1 MKIMMFK
8 INLLLILIIPGLLH
22 AQEVMDY
29 KAEYFFETD
38 KFSVSGIRELKTT
51 DNQSSLTFNA
61 KTKLLKLFFESS
73 FDIRN
78 NQVFSDKYSV
88 KLKAFLIKRN
98 YLIEYDN
105 ENKTVESSDE
115 NAWKISYKED
125 LNILDP
131 LNAQIQMRINVKK
144 MVDLQDFKPFEILL
158 QDIRNG
164 KIEKNI
170 YKFSRKDQYK
180 FKDKLYDSIVIE
192 RVRDQDSRVTEY
204 HLVPSLGYL
213 ILEVIDRK
221 EDGIERLTL
230 QKILS
235 LG

>member
-29 KAEYFFETD
+29 NAEYFFETD

-98 YLIEYDN
+98 YLIQN
-105 ENKTVESSDE
+105 
-115 NAWKISYKED
+115 
-125 LNILDP
+125 
-131 LNAQIQMRINVKK
+131 
-144 MVDLQDFKPFEILL
+144 EIL
-158 QDIRNG
+158 
-164 KIEKNI
+164 
-170 YKFSRKDQYK
+170 
-180 FKDKLYDSIVIE
+180 
-192 RVRDQDSRVTEY
+192 
-204 HLVPSLGYL
+204 
-213 ILEVIDRK
+213 IL
-221 EDGIERLTL
+221 
-230 QKILS
+230 
-235 LG
+235 